1 MKRLSLSIVAAISV
15 VLLIAGST
23 PAGAAGD
30 GNPKI
35 HVTSDETVVENEVA
49 TLWVEYRCAS
59 GHSASLA
66 VSLWQGGAAN
76 DPVSSYDT
84 ALTPLTDQPVLLC
97 DGERHAAYV
106 TLIYTGWTT
115 DIENV
120 PFLVT
125 AVNGGSRVHVA
136 ATLTDTTTG
145 RIDLDRDRMIALGR

>member
-1 MKRLSLSIVAAISV
+1 M
-15 VLLIAGST
+15 
-23 PAGAAGD
+23 AAGG
-30 GNPKI
+30 GNPQI
-35 HVTSDETVVENEVA
+35 RVTSDETVVENEVA

-66 VSLWQGGAAN
+66 VSLWQGGTAD

-84 ALTPLTDQPVLLC
+84 ALTPLTNQPVLLC
-97 DGERHAAYV
+97 DGDRHAAYV
-106 TLIYTGWTT
+106 TLIVTGWTT

-125 AVNGGSRVHVA
+125 AANGGSRVHVT

-145 RIDLDRDRMIALGR
+145 RIDLDRDRMIAVGR